1 MKIKRKTVLNIL
13 LFAFVLSFFF
23 TPLGH
28 FGKVFLNRLFA
39 SSPDIINED
48 NREKIPS
55 YNWKLKDADWDFFD
69 FGQSKGNVV
78 FINFWASWK
87 LPSEAE
93 FNGIQK
99 LYDEYG
105 DRVDFYMITNEERQ
119 PVEEFMRLKNFTF
132 PITYQIIGEPA
143 PLDILEP
150 PGSYIIDKNGYI
162 VVKESDIADWDS
174 KKVRELLNGLIK

>member
-1 MKIKRKTVLNIL
+1 M
-13 LFAFVLSFFF
+13 
-23 TPLGH
+23 
-28 FGKVFLNRLFA
+28 
-39 SSPDIINED
+39 
-48 NREKIPS
+48 
-55 YNWKLKDADWDFFD
+55 
-69 FGQSKGNVV
+69 V

-93 FNGIQK
+93 FKGIQK

-105 DRVDFYMITNEERQ
+105 DLVDFYIITNEERQ